1 MIANNNNQATG
12 SGEAT
17 IAADAIASKSS
28 AASVAASA
36 SSTATVGSPMVA
48 TAPPGSLVASIY
60 QWLFDPD
67 FKDGYQR
74 QIDRVIAVLIVLSV
88 FAVVLETIPEIHAP
102 NAGWFHLFDLIT
114 VGLFTIEYI
123 LRVLT
128 APMLPEFARSRSPR
142 LRYVFSLYALIDL
155 VAIAPFYLV
164 LFTPVDLE
172 ALRVL
177 RLMRLARIF
186 KLSRVLIPAWE
197 EFQQLNADRSFR
209 EKVFA
214 LLEPTGHSGRLHIFI
229 DNFIVFW
236 IALSMLCVILESVDS
251 IQHLF
256 AAEFYWIDIIAFS
269 IFSIEYAARVYSA
282 PENPLYR
289 SRSTPRWAHVRSWTA
304 LIDLV
309 TILPFLLE
317 HFLPYPLDLRFL
329 RVFRLTR
336 MLKLTRYTS
345 ATVTLMRVAK
355 REWQIIAASVFV
367 MLLMVVLTA
376 SLGYLFEHD
385 AQPDKFEN
393 IPQSIY
399 WAVVTLASVGY
410 GDISPIT
417 PMGRALT
424 VVLALLGIGIFAIP
438 AGLLASAFTDQLRI
452 DRESFV
458 HQITAAYADG
468 VVDPRELES
477 IAAEAERLHL
487 SESELNRLLEQA
499 KREFQQQVEASELN
513 FGQLMLDANAHPE
526 FAAEQFRIMVEQLRL
541 IVRVTGEERLS
552 ANLAK
557 ENEAALKVL
566 NVLSKPEA
574 PAKSKA
580 PKTSESDQGPQLF

>member
-1 MIANNNNQATG
+1 MNTNKKINPAVAVTVADSGMAAPATTLT
-12 SGEAT
+12 SDLT
-17 IAADAIASKSS
+17 PSQ
-28 AASVAASA
+28 
-36 SSTATVGSPMVA
+36 SSTSPVA
-48 TAPPGSLVASIY
+48 LIY

-67 FKDGYQR
+67 FKGGYQR
-74 QIDRVIAVLIVLSV
+74 KVDNLVALLIVLSV
-88 FAVVLETIPEIHAP
+88 FAVVFETIPEIHVP
-102 NAGWFHLFDLIT
+102 NAGWFHAFDLIT
-114 VGLFTIEYI
+114 VGIFTIEYV
-123 LRVLT
+123 LRVFS
-128 APMLPEFARSRSPR
+128 APMLPEYANSRYPR
-142 LRYVFSLYALIDL
+142 LQYVFSLYALIDL
-155 VAIAPFYLV
+155 IAIAPFYLV
-164 LFTPVDLE
+164 LLTPVDLE

-177 RLMRLARIF
+177 RLMRLVRIF
-186 KLSRVLIPAWE
+186 KLSRVLVPAWE
-197 EFQQLNADRSFR
+197 EFQRLNEGRGFR
-209 EKVFA
+209 AKVFA
-214 LLEPTGHSGRLHIFI
+214 LLEPTGHSGRLHIFL

-251 IQHLF
+251 IHHLF

-269 IFSIEYAARVYSA
+269 IFSVEYVARVYSA
-282 PENPLYR
+282 PENPAYR
-289 SRSTPRWAHVRSWTA
+289 EFSLPRWAHIRSWSA

-329 RVFRLTR
+329 RIFRLTR

-345 ATVTLMRVAK
+345 ATLTLIRVVK
-355 REWQIIAASVFV
+355 REWQIIAASIFV

-458 HQITAAYADG
+458 RQLTAAYADG
-468 VVDPRELES
+468 VLDPRENEA

-499 KREFQQQVEASELN
+499 KREFQQQLEANELN

-541 IVRVTGEERLS
+541 ILRVTGEEKLA
-552 ANLAK
+552 ANLSK
-557 ENEAALKVL
+557 DSDAALQVL
-566 NVLSKPEA
+566 RALALQSATPKAKP
-574 PAKSKA
+574 KSA
-580 PKTSESDQGPQLF
+580 KTSDDSSGPQLF

>member
-1 MIANNNNQATG
+1 MIANSKNNQ
-12 SGEAT
+12 
-17 IAADAIASKSS
+17 SS
-28 AASVAASA
+28 V
-36 SSTATVGSPMVA
+36 
-48 TAPPGSLVASIY
+48 SLIY
-60 QWLFDPD
+60 RWLFDPE
-67 FKDGYQR
+67 FKAGYQSH
-74 QIDRVIAVLIVLSV
+74 IDGLIALLIVLSV
-88 FAVVLETIPEIHAP
+88 FSVVLETIPEIHAP
-102 NAGWFHLFDLIT
+102 NADWFHAFDLIT
-114 VGLFTIEYI
+114 IGIFKIEYV
-123 LRVLT
+123 LRVMT
-128 APMLPEFARSRSPR
+128 APMLPEFTASRYPR
-142 LRYVFSLYALIDL
+142 LRYMFSLYALIDL

-186 KLSRVLIPAWE
+186 KLSRVLLPAWS
-197 EFQQLNADRSFR
+197 EFQQLNADRTFR
-209 EKVFA
+209 GKVFA
-214 LLEPTGHSGRLHIFI
+214 VLEPTGHSGRLHIFV

-251 IQHLF
+251 VQQLF
-256 AAEFYWIDIIAFS
+256 ATEFYWIDIIAFS
-269 IFSIEYAARVYSA
+269 IFSIEYVARVYSA

-289 SRSTPRWAHVRSWTA
+289 SLSMPRWAHVRSWTA

-317 HFLPYPLDLRFL
+317 KFLPYPLDLRFL

-410 GDISPIT
+410 GDISPVT

-452 DRESFV
+452 DREAFV
-458 HQITAAYADG
+458 HQISAAYADG
-468 VVDPRELES
+468 VMDPRELET

-487 SESELNRLLEQA
+487 SESELNRLMEQA
-499 KREFQQQVEASELN
+499 KREFQQQLEASELS
-513 FGQLMLDANAHPE
+513 FGQLILDANAHPE

-541 IVRVTGEERLS
+541 IVRVTGEDRLS
-552 ANLAK
+552 ANLPK
-557 ENEAALKVL
+557 ESEAALKVL
-566 NVLSKPEA
+566 QALSRNEPVPK
-574 PAKSKA
+574 
-580 PKTSESDQGPQLF
+580 PKTQKVPGGDQGPQLF

>member
-1 MIANNNNQATG
+1 MNTNNKNNNNNGNDNNDIQSQA
-12 SGEAT
+12 
-17 IAADAIASKSS
+17 AAAIAQ
-28 AASVAASA
+28 AAPAN
-36 SSTATVGSPMVA
+36 GSIPLGLTPV
-48 TAPPGSLVASIY
+48 PESPVQLIY
-60 QWLFDPD
+60 RWLFDPD
-67 FKDGYQR
+67 FKGGYQP
-74 QIDRVIAVLIVLSV
+74 QIDRTIALLIVLSV
-88 FAVVLETIPEIHAP
+88 FAVVLETIPAIYTP
-102 NAGWFHLFDLIT
+102 NAGLFHAFDLLT
-114 VGLFTIEYI
+114 VAIFTIEYV
-123 LRVLT
+123 LRVVT
-128 APMLPEFARSRSPR
+128 APLLPEFAGSRYPR
-142 LRYVFSLYALIDL
+142 LRYIFSLYALIDL
-155 VAIAPFYLV
+155 IAIAPFYLV

-197 EFQQLNADRSFR
+197 EFHQLNAGRSFR
-209 EKVFA
+209 AKLFA
-214 LLEPTGHSGRLHIFI
+214 LLEPTGHSGHLHIFI

-251 IQHLF
+251 VQHLF

-269 IFSIEYAARVYSA
+269 IFSIEYVARVYSA

-289 SRSTPRWAHVRSWTA
+289 SASLPRWAHIRSWTA

-345 ATVTLMRVAK
+345 ATVTLLRVAK

-458 HQITAAYADG
+458 HQLTAVYADG
-468 VVDPRELES
+468 VVDPRENEA

-487 SESELNRLLEQA
+487 SEQELSRLMEQA
-499 KREFQQQVEASELN
+499 KRAFQQQLEASELN

-541 IVRVTGEERLS
+541 ILRVTGEERLA
-552 ANLAK
+552 ANFAK
-557 ENEAALKVL
+557 DSDAALQVL
-566 NVLSKPEA
+566 RALALQSAPQKPK
-574 PAKSKA
+574 PKSGKGTDA
-580 PKTSESDQGPQLF
+580 DSGPQLF

>member
-1 MIANNNNQATG
+1 MNTNKKTKPAVAVTVADSGMAAPATTLT
-12 SGEAT
+12 SDLT
-17 IAADAIASKSS
+17 PSQ
-28 AASVAASA
+28 
-36 SSTATVGSPMVA
+36 SSTSPVA
-48 TAPPGSLVASIY
+48 LIF

-74 QIDRVIAVLIVLSV
+74 KVDNLVALLIVLSV
-88 FAVVLETIPEIHAP
+88 FAVVLETIPEIHVP
-102 NAGWFHLFDLIT
+102 NAGWFHAFDLIT
-114 VGLFTIEYI
+114 VGIFTIEYV
-123 LRVLT
+123 LRVFS
-128 APMLPEFARSRSPR
+128 APMLPECANSRYPR

-155 VAIAPFYLV
+155 IAIAPFYLV
-164 LFTPVDLE
+164 LLTPVDLE

-177 RLMRLARIF
+177 RLMRLVRIF
-186 KLSRVLIPAWE
+186 KLSRVLVPSWE
-197 EFQQLNADRSFR
+197 EFQRLNEGRGFR
-209 EKVFA
+209 AKVFA
-214 LLEPTGHSGRLHIFI
+214 LLEPTGHSGRLHIFL

-251 IQHLF
+251 IHHLF

-269 IFSIEYAARVYSA
+269 IFSVEYVARVYSA
-282 PENPLYR
+282 PENPAYR
-289 SRSTPRWAHVRSWTA
+289 EFSLPRWAHIRSWSA

-345 ATVTLMRVAK
+345 ATLTLIRVVK
-355 REWQIIAASVFV
+355 REWQIIAASIFV

-458 HQITAAYADG
+458 RQLTAAYADG
-468 VVDPRELES
+468 VLDPRENEA

-499 KREFQQQVEASELN
+499 KREFQQQLEANELN

-541 IVRVTGEERLS
+541 ILRVTGEEKLA
-552 ANLAK
+552 ANLSK
-557 ENEAALKVL
+557 DSDAALQVL
-566 NVLSKPEA
+566 RALA
-574 PAKSKA
+574 LQGAT
-580 PKTSESDQGPQLF
+580 PKTKPKSAKTADDSSGPQLF

>member
-1 MIANNNNQATG
+1 MIANNENNPPTAPDPVTDLKPSNPSTPATPM
-12 SGEAT
+12 
-17 IAADAIASKSS
+17 S
-28 AASVAASA
+28 AASVTTNLSQQTSRS
-36 SSTATVGSPMVA
+36 SSTP
-48 TAPPGSLVASIY
+48 LVQLTY
-60 QWLFDPD
+60 RWLFDPE
-67 FKDGYQR
+67 FKAGYQSR
-74 QIDRVIAVLIVLSV
+74 IDNFVALLIILSV
-88 FAVVLETIPEIHAP
+88 FAVVLETIPEIYVP
-102 NAGWFHLFDLIT
+102 NAASFHLFDLIT
-114 VGLFTIEYI
+114 VGVFTVEYV

-128 APMLPEFARSRSPR
+128 APLLPEFAASRYPR
-142 LRYVFSLYALIDL
+142 LRYMFSFYALIDL
-155 VAIAPFYLV
+155 IAIAPFYLV

-186 KLSRVLIPAWE
+186 KLSRVLLPAWA
-197 EFQQLNADRSFR
+197 EFQQLNTDRTFR
-209 EKVFA
+209 GKVFA
-214 LLEPTGHSGRLHIFI
+214 VLEPTGHSGRLHIFV

-251 IQHLF
+251 VQHLF
-256 AAEFYWIDIIAFS
+256 ASEFYWIDIIAFS
-269 IFSIEYAARVYSA
+269 IFSIEYVARVYSA

-289 SRSTPRWAHVRSWTA
+289 GLSMPRWGHIRSWTA
-304 LIDLV
+304 IIDLV

-317 HFLPYPLDLRFL
+317 RLLPYPLDLRFL

-345 ATVTLMRVAK
+345 ATVTLIRVAK

-452 DRESFV
+452 DREAFV
-458 HQITAAYADG
+458 HQISAAYADG
-468 VVDPRELES
+468 VMDPRELEA

-487 SESELNRLLEQA
+487 SESELNRLMEQA
-499 KREFQQQVEASELN
+499 KREFQQQLEASELN

-541 IVRVTGEERLS
+541 IVRVTGQDRLS

-557 ENEAALKVL
+557 ENQAALEVL
-566 NVLSKPEA
+566 HALAKAEPTPKP
-574 PAKSKA
+574 KKQ
-580 PKTSESDQGPQLF
+580 KTPESDQGPQLF

>member
-1 MIANNNNQATG
+1 MMSTHKKI
-12 SGEAT
+12 SPVV
-17 IAADAIASKSS
+17 AADITTTAIEAPAVTPSAHPPPAHSPASP
-28 AASVAASA
+28 VA
-36 SSTATVGSPMVA
+36 
-48 TAPPGSLVASIY
+48 LIY

-67 FKDGYQR
+67 FKGGYQR
-74 QIDRVIAVLIVLSV
+74 QIDSTVALLIVMSV
-88 FAVVLETIPEIHAP
+88 FAVILETIPEIHAP
-102 NAGWFHLFDLIT
+102 NAGWFHAFDLII
-114 VGLFTIEYI
+114 VGLFTLEYV
-123 LRVLT
+123 LRVVS
-128 APMLPEFARSRSPR
+128 APMLPEFANSRYPR

-155 VAIAPFYLV
+155 IAIAPFYLV

-197 EFQQLNADRSFR
+197 EFQQLNAGRSFR
-209 EKVFA
+209 AKVFA

-251 IQHLF
+251 IHHLF

-269 IFSIEYAARVYSA
+269 IFSIEYVARVYSA
-282 PENPLYR
+282 PENPIYR
-289 SRSTPRWAHVRSWTA
+289 GFSLPRWAHIRSWTA

-345 ATVTLMRVAK
+345 ATVTLIRVAK

-410 GDISPIT
+410 GDISPVT

-458 HQITAAYADG
+458 RQLTAAYADG
-468 VVDPRELES
+468 VLDPRENEA

-487 SESELNRLLEQA
+487 SELELNRLLEQA
-499 KREFQQQVEASELN
+499 KREFQQQLEANELN

-541 IVRVTGEERLS
+541 ILRVTGEERLA

-557 ENEAALKVL
+557 DSDAALQVL
-566 NVLSKPEA
+566 RALALQSAAQKPK
-574 PAKSKA
+574 PRSGKGTDGDS
-580 PKTSESDQGPQLF
+580 GPQLF

>member
-1 MIANNNNQATG
+1 VVTP
-12 SGEAT
+12 SGAG
-17 IAADAIASKSS
+17 AGAGAGA
-28 AASVAASA
+28 AASA
-36 SSTATVGSPMVA
+36 TPLNDSLLPAASSSPGSPVA
-48 TAPPGSLVASIY
+48 LIY
-60 QWLFDPD
+60 RWLFDPE
-67 FKDGYQR
+67 FKAGYQST
-74 QIDRVIAVLIVLSV
+74 IDGAVALLIVLSV
-88 FAVVLETIPEIHAP
+88 FAVILETIPEIHTPKA
-102 NAGWFHLFDLIT
+102 ALFHLFDLIT
-114 VGLFTIEYI
+114 VGLFTIEYA

-128 APMLPEFARSRSPR
+128 APMLPEMAGSRHPR
-142 LRYVFSLYALIDL
+142 LRYIFSLYALIDL
-155 VAIAPFYLV
+155 IAIAPFYLV

-186 KLSRVLIPAWE
+186 KLSRLLIPAWE
-197 EFQQLNADRSFR
+197 EFQRLNADRTFR
-209 EKVFA
+209 GKVFA
-214 LLEPTGHSGRLHIFI
+214 VLEPTGHSGRLHLFV

-251 IQHLF
+251 IQQLF

-269 IFSIEYAARVYSA
+269 IFSIEYVARIYSA

-289 SRSTPRWAHVRSWTA
+289 SLSMPRWGYIRSWSA

-317 HFLPYPLDLRFL
+317 KFLPYPLDLRFL

-376 SLGYLFEHD
+376 SLGYLLEHD

-399 WAVVTLASVGY
+399 WAAVTLASVGY
-410 GDISPIT
+410 GDISPVT

-458 HQITAAYADG
+458 HQLTAAYADG
-468 VVDPRELES
+468 ALDPRELES

-557 ENEAALKVL
+557 ENDAALKVL
-566 NVLSKPEA
+566 QALAKTEVTPKPK
-574 PAKSKA
+574 P
-580 PKTSESDQGPQLF
+580 PKTPGNDQGPQLF